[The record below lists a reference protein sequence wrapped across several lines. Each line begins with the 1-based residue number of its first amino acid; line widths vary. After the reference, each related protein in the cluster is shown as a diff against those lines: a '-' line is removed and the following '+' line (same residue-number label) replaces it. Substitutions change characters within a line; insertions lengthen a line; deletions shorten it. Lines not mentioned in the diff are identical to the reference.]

1 MIIISLLIFEFSSTQ
16 CMFTDHLQCHVSIL
30 SASSCCSLVHW
41 ADSLTQRETTTA
53 QQEVPDSPTRKR
65 PLFSVPDNG
74 IVCWFRVALRSW
86 WLKMTV
92 TNMIEEAGQ
101 VLRCSWPIWNV
112 EKWDHE
118 HGAEHIA
125 ECVGRANDLSL
136 SLQPSP
142 PRHLPPSRLRSSNP
156 LSVQP
161 SRALSCFTFSWKSP
175 LYRPSTSRP

>member
-1 MIIISLLIFEFSSTQ
+1 
-16 CMFTDHLQCHVSIL
+16 MFTDHLQCHVSIL

-41 ADSLTQRETTTA
+41 ADSHAKRDN
-53 QQEVPDSPTRKR
+53 DSSTRSTRQSNKKDSSR
-65 PLFSVPDNG
+65 KPLFSVPDNG
-74 IVCWFRVALRSW
+74 IVCWVRVVLRSW

-101 VLRCSWPIWNV
+101 VLRCSSPIWNV